1 MKLHILD
8 VVFHF
13 SFDRTYDL
21 CYSDGNEMGG
31 LEWDCNLLLGDLVP
45 ERRIG

>member
-1 MKLHILD
+1 MKIHIID

-21 CYSDGNEMGG
+21 CYSGDKEMEG
-31 LEWDCNLLLGDLVP
+31 LEWGSNLLLADLVL